1 MKQDGIKRTKG
12 LADFFFLL
20 FFLLLLVYNLSVK
33 KTFWALT
40 TLFFLNTWHWT
51 VDALSLIPIV
61 LWPFPPPDQA
71 NCFPFANP
79 SPSSRCKGV
88 KKKGGQSTTVIDTH
102 LRVGTR
108 FENSGLSSI
117 PLFSHWTSTG
127 VSFPLSVRL
136 AIGRFTLLAQRK
148 LTRIPCEKKKKKR
161 KWLPVRFFWMKNN
174 LS

>member
-1 MKQDGIKRTKG
+1 M
-12 LADFFFLL
+12 
-20 FFLLLLVYNLSVK
+20 YNLSVK

-40 TLFFLNTWHWT
+40 TLFFFKY
-51 VDALSLIPIV
+51 VAL
-61 LWPFPPPDQA
+61 D
-71 NCFPFANP
+71 
-79 SPSSRCKGV
+79 SRCSLTYSHRFMAVSTSWPGKLLPV
-88 KKKGGQSTTVIDTH
+88 REPITIVKVQRCKKKKGGQSTTVIDTH

-148 LTRIPCEKKKKKR
+148 LTRIPCEKKKTKR
-161 KWLPVRFFWMKNN
+161 KWLPARFFWEKNN